1 MAYLISLFIVLF
13 KIASLLLFGY
23 AFYTAKGWLRK
34 SIVFLLFFLYSVLFI
49 PIALVSYFDKSLT
62 PNSEFILEIE
72 HHLTEIQKPIEGIA
86 ETGEDLLGQILPNPL
101 SKICLLILLAT
112 IGTMGFSHFIFSFIY
127 ILIVGSLWTLYY
139 NLRSD
144 NSEL

>member
-13 KIASLLLFGY
+13 KIASLFLFGY
-23 AFYTAKGWLRK
+23 AFYIAKGWLGK
-34 SIVFLLFFLYSVLFI
+34 TIVFLIFFFYSVLFI
-49 PIALVSYFDKSLT
+49 PIALVSYFDKSLKFD
-62 PNSEFILEIE
+62 SEYIFEIDN
-72 HHLTEIQKPIEGIA
+72 HLRDIQSPLNKIA
-86 ETGEDLLGQILPNPL
+86 DSAENLFEQILPNPL